1 MSRISLIKVS
11 IMVIILKTKDCEIG
25 MAKNSTKF
33 SARLKELR
41 EEKGVSMIELARAIG
56 VSDAA
61 VCKWENGLAEPKLGY
76 IIRLAEYFDCSIDY
90 ISGND
95 GEFTGAAK
103 PIKIMVTDGKTSKR
117 VKPATDPAR
126 VLTTDE
132 AQIIGTY
139 SALTPD
145 MKKLFKETLRTWRN
159 VKSEQTKTNKITDT
173 D

>member
-1 MSRISLIKVS
+1 MN
-11 IMVIILKTKDCEIG
+11 
-25 MAKNSTKF
+25 KNNTKF
-33 SARLKELR
+33 AARLKELR

-61 VCKWENGLAEPKLGY
+61 VCKWENGIAEPKLGY

-90 ISGND
+90 MSGND

-103 PIKIMVTDGKTSKR
+103 PIKIKVTDGKTGKQL
-117 VKPATDPAR
+117 KPATEPAV
-126 VLTTDE
+126 VLTPDE
-132 AQIIGTY
+132 EQIIGTY
-139 SALTPD
+139 NVLTPD

-159 VKSEQTKTNKITDT
+159 VKTEQTEANKKSDN

>member
-1 MSRISLIKVS
+1 
-11 IMVIILKTKDCEIG
+11 
-25 MAKNSTKF
+25 MAKNNTKF
-33 SARLKELR
+33 GARLKELR

-61 VCKWENGLAEPKLGY
+61 VCKWENGVAEPKLGY

-95 GEFTGAAK
+95 GEYSSAAK
-103 PIKIMVTDGKTSKR
+103 PIKISVTDGKTGKQI
-117 VKPATDPAR
+117 KPESP
-126 VLTTDE
+126 VSVSLTPEE

-139 SALTPD
+139 NVLTPD
-145 MKKLFKETLRTWRN
+145 MKKLFKETLRTWRSVN
-159 VKSEQTKTNKITDT
+159 AEPFNNKKSDA

>member
-1 MSRISLIKVS
+1 MDIISTI
-11 IMVIILKTKDCEIG
+11 KTKEFY
-25 MAKNSTKF
+25 MANNNTKF

-61 VCKWENGLAEPKLGY
+61 VCKWENGIAEPKLGY

-95 GEFTGAAK
+95 GEYSSTAK
-103 PIKIMVTDGKTSKR
+103 PVKIAVVDSKTGKQIKAGNHTPV
-117 VKPATDPAR
+117 
-126 VLTTDE
+126 VLTPDE
-132 AQIIGTY
+132 SQIISTY
-139 SALTPD
+139 NVLTPD
-145 MKKLFKETLRTWRN
+145 MKKLFKETLRTWRS
-159 VKSEQTKTNKITDT
+159 VKDEPSENKKTDT